1 MNIGFICNELRP
13 ANVGGIGTFTVE
25 LIRGLNDS
33 GHRVHVVS
41 LDRQIP
47 ETSCEVVSP
56 NLTIHRLRGGKG
68 RLRGYL
74 SRFNLFSVISK
85 LAVQGQID
93 IVEVPDF
100 EGWCAG
106 WPHLPIPVVV
116 RLHGSVSFFAAE
128 MRSAI
133 PRSVQYLERRAIQR
147 ADHIVSVSRY
157 AADRSREVIGLR
169 MSPTIVHNSVMLPDP
184 ARVKTDFRSRDM
196 VCYTGTLVAKKGVFS
211 LAQAW
216 PLVKERRPNARLMM
230 IGRDGR
236 HEGRSAIDL
245 IRELAGGHADSIE
258 FTGYLPKAELE
269 NVLIAAD
276 VAVYPSYS
284 EAFALAPMEAMAL
297 CVPTICTNR
306 ASGPEL
312 VRHNI
317 DGLLCDP
324 DKIQE
329 LGDMLATVL
338 ENESLRYRLGQAGRR
353 RIREDFSYA
362 ESLQT
367 NIRFYQSCI
376 AQSNQSA
383 QAATP
388 N

>member
-1 MNIGFICNELRP
+1 MNIGFICNELPP

-41 LDRQIP
+41 LDSQIP
-47 ETSCEVVSP
+47 ETNCEVVSP
-56 NLTIHRLRGGKG
+56 NLTIHRVRGRNG

-74 SRFNLFSVISK
+74 NRFNIFSVVRE
-85 LAVQGQID
+85 LAMQGQID

-106 WPHLPIPVVV
+106 WPQLPIPVVV

-128 MRSAI
+128 MRTAI

-147 ADHIVSVSRY
+147 ADYIVSVSRY
-157 AADRSREVIGLR
+157 AVDRSREVIGLPV
-169 MSPTIVHNSVMLPDP
+169 SPTIVHNSVMLPDP
-184 ARVKTDFRSRDM
+184 ARVKTDFRSRYV

-216 PLVKERRPNARLMM
+216 PLVKNNRPNARLTM
-230 IGRDGR
+230 IGRDGG
-236 HEGRSAIDL
+236 HEVRSAIDL
-245 IRELAGGHADSIE
+245 IRELAGESADSIE
-258 FTGYLPKAELE
+258 FTGHLPKHELE
-269 NVLIAAD
+269 HFLTAAD
-276 VAVYPSYS
+276 VAVFPSYS

-297 CVPTICTNR
+297 CVPTIYTNR

-312 VRHNI
+312 LRHNI

-324 DKIQE
+324 DNIQE
-329 LGDMLATVL
+329 LADILVTVL

-353 RIREDFSYA
+353 RIREDFSYS
-362 ESLQT
+362 ESLHS
-367 NIRFYQSCI
+367 NIQFYQSCI
-376 AQSNQSA
+376 SNQSA
-383 QAATP
+383 QAATA